1 MIPQDDTYFCIHICY
16 IWVWSLDI
24 SKVQQEI
31 DKSCWKKA
39 FIRDN
44 VRGMVS
50 SLKRKKP
57 KKHVNL
63 ERDCQ
68 SQTFGGLWKGKLLL
82 KYILYPSMHYPCL
95 DY

>member
-1 MIPQDDTYFCIHICY
+1 MT
-16 IWVWSLDI
+16 SL
-24 SKVQQEI
+24 VE
-31 DKSCWKKA
+31 KKA

-68 SQTFGGLWKGKLLL
+68 SQTFGGLWKGKTSLKIHFLPHSALLMFRL
-82 KYILYPSMHYPCL
+82 LHLTLTAYSKGQ
-95 DY
+95 